1 MKPQLTTEDFEA
13 AARVLNCEVAA
24 IRAVAQVESADAGFL
39 SDDRVRLLFERHKF
53 HRFTGGRYSAK
64 HPDISNPKPG
74 GYSKGK
80 TLNDVGSE
88 EYARF
93 SRAFKLD
100 PAAAMKSA
108 SWGKFQIMGFNH
120 LAAGFQSVG
129 EFVDAMKVSEGEH
142 LMAFVNVIKA
152 WGLAD
157 ELREL
162 EWLRFAAAY
171 NGPAFRVNR
180 YHTKM
185 AAAYRRFKG

>member
-24 IRAVAQVESADAGFL
+24 IRAVAEIESAGAGFL
-39 SDDRVRLLFERHKF
+39 SDDRVRILFERHKF
-53 HRFTGGRYSAK
+53 HRFTGGRFTANN
-64 HPDISNPKPG
+64 PQISNSKPG

-80 TLNDVGSE
+80 TLDAIGAG

-93 SRAFKLD
+93 SRAFLLD
-100 PAAAMKSA
+100 PLAAMKSA
-108 SWGKFQIMGFNH
+108 SWGKFQCMGFNH
-120 LAAGFQSVG
+120 LAAGFPTVG
-129 EFVDAMKVSEGEH
+129 DFVDAMKVSESEH